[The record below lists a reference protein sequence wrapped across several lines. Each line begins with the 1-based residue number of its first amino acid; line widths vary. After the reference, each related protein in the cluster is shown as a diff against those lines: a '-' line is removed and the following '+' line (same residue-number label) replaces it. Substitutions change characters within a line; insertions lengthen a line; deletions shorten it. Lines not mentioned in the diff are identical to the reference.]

1 MFPLDILGEE
11 LHRNVD
17 VALETGKKRLEK
29 VWTFRRKECRVVH
42 CRSLRTKDPKVVVVL
57 GEIHRKFRAFE
68 LLWKST
74 LFSFKSNNANK

>member
-1 MFPLDILGEE
+1 
-11 LHRNVD
+11 

-74 LFSFKSNNANK
+74 TLFTSLILQFYLNPIMQKAKR